1 MNWAGVGWVKRSA
14 PIRKMENGNDAR
26 IVRRQTYNETGFV
39 ETNLMGLLCVTHPT
53 WNVMRFVLPA
63 CWGLLIDGFA
73 SRPSQKLRTGLTHVY
88 RRFIK
93 RRCKLINF
101 GCKQVEFNRF
111 VY

>member
-1 MNWAGVGWVKRSA
+1 MCFCSFCRMGEATA
-14 PIRKMENGNDAR
+14 HIRKMENGNDAR

-73 SRPSQKLRTGLTHVY
+73 LPACAVHAD
-88 RRFIK
+88 RFDNHILA
-93 RRCKLINF
+93 LIF
-101 GCKQVEFNRF
+101 FND
-111 VY
+111 V